1 MIKNNKNIFIT
12 GATSFLGRSTCSHL
26 ISKGYNVFAFSREN
40 SENNY
45 KLNDIK
51 GLKIIPI
58 NIDTIADDELDNF
71 DNIDSK
77 CKIVKE
83 SLEKIQKSENALI
96 HYAWKGTTRVDR
108 SNKEMQEYNLV
119 QSKKWL
125 KMAKILGVKK
135 IIFAGSQAEYSPN
148 YYGIYKNKFADIA
161 SQFVEQNDMF
171 FIHMRIFSIFGNND
185 RNTTILSALLSSI
198 KENKDFDMTSC
209 RKKWNFLY
217 INDYVKIL
225 SKLIEKDDKIDNTNC
240 GHTITMDIAS
250 DDTRT
255 LRSFIVEAHDTLKSK
270 IKLNFGVKEDNSD
283 IFAIPDISNL
293 ISYIGRYK
301 YIKFSNA
308 IKDMYGK
315 MKG

>member
-1 MIKNNKNIFIT
+1 M
-12 GATSFLGRSTCSHL
+12 GRSTCSYL
-26 ISKGYNVFAFSREN
+26 ISKGYKVFAFAREN

-45 KLNDIK
+45 KLDSIK
-51 GLKIIPI
+51 GLNIIPI
-58 NIDTIADDELDNF
+58 NIDAITEEELDSF
-71 DNIDSK
+71 SDIDNK
-77 CKIVKE
+77 NKIVKKA
-83 SLEKIQKSENALI
+83 LANINKCDNILI
-96 HYAWKGTTRVDR
+96 HYAWKGTTRIDR
-108 SNKEMQEYNLV
+108 GNKEMQEYNLL

-125 KMAKILGVKK
+125 EISKVMGIKK

-225 SKLIEKDDKIDNTNC
+225 SKLIEKEDKTDNTNC

-250 DDTRT
+250 DDTRA
-255 LRSFIVEAHDTLKSK
+255 LRSFIVEVHDTLKSK

-293 ISYIGRYK
+293 LHYIGK
-301 YIKFSNA
+301 YNFIKFPNA
-308 IKDMYGK
+308 IIDMYKK
-315 MKG
+315 M

>member
-12 GATSFLGRSTCSHL
+12 GATSFLGRSTCSYL
-26 ISKGYNVFAFSREN
+26 ISKGYKVFAFAREN

-45 KLNDIK
+45 KLDSIK
-51 GLKIIPI
+51 GLNIIPI
-58 NIDTIADDELDNF
+58 NIDAITEEELDSF
-71 DNIDSK
+71 SDIDNK
-77 CKIVKE
+77 NKIVKKA
-83 SLEKIQKSENALI
+83 LANINKCDNILI
-96 HYAWKGTTRVDR
+96 HYAWKGTTRIDR
-108 SNKEMQEYNLV
+108 GNKEMQEYNLL

-125 KMAKILGVKK
+125 EISKVMGIKK

-225 SKLIEKDDKIDNTNC
+225 SKLIEKEDKTDNTNC

-250 DDTRT
+250 DDTRA
-255 LRSFIVEAHDTLKSK
+255 LRSFIVEVHDTLKSK

-293 ISYIGRYK
+293 LHYIGK
-301 YIKFSNA
+301 YNFIKFPNA
-308 IKDMYGK
+308 IIDMYKK
-315 MKG
+315 M